1 LVVAVFGIEN
11 RIRLPSFNAVDHS
24 DNQRVTMSETT
35 EEKKDKIVLVVTAF
49 GPFGGVDENP
59 SNILIRELP
68 SFLEEQPHQGSSK
81 TPWKHQV
88 KDRIQE
94 MVIVETSAQGAT
106 EAMDELART
115 IAQMQESANKVFCLH
130 LGVNVFGTGYH
141 LEQCAYN
148 DASFRIPDQRGYQ
161 PKETPILPGVP
172 LGTPCHTSC
181 NVSELVEQLSKAFPA
196 VESKVSTD
204 PGRFVCNYLYY
215 TSLNKVQQALPD
227 AVDGSLFLHI
237 PTFERIPKEIQL
249 EYLAELMRILT
260 RVDLN

>member
-1 LVVAVFGIEN
+1 M
-11 RIRLPSFNAVDHS
+11 S
-24 DNQRVTMSETT
+24 DAI
-35 EEKKDKIVLVVTAF
+35 EEKKEKIVLVVTAF
-49 GPFGGVDENP
+49 GPFGGVEENP

-68 SFLEEQPHQGSSK
+68 SFLEEHHHPSHQEGNSK
-81 TPWKHQV
+81 RPWKLQV

-94 MVIVETSAQGAT
+94 LVIVETSAQGAT
-106 EAMDELART
+106 EAMDELARKISQLPET
-115 IAQMQESANKVFCLH
+115 NNNGTHHTTKVFCLH
-130 LGVNVFGTGYH
+130 LGVNVFGTGYQ

-161 PKETPILPGVP
+161 PNETPILPGVP

-181 NVSELVEQLSKAFPA
+181 DVSELVEQLSKAFPA
-196 VESKVSTD
+196 VESKASTN

-215 TSLNKVQQALPD
+215 SSLNKVQKQLPKT
-227 AVDGSLFLHI
+227 VDGTLFLHI
-237 PTFERIPKEIQL
+237 PSFERIPKEIQL